1 MSLCIRLPNSI
12 HPQRRC
18 DVISIFKMAA
28 AAAQFYFR
36 FQIGWRRSFS
46 DVSFYQQTK
55 FRSYN
60 SIRDWDITI
69 SGLEKQTFTI
79 MEFYFRFWF
88 RPYHRS
94 RHIIPYCSL
103 RNFYQNRTAHGRKIT
118 SCRFSRWR
126 NSAILDFRGPIMVF
140 LKSPYMTSYTSK
152 KATRR
157 LDRNLQYRDRKRK
170 GWPERLLQTTNHKLP
185 QHQGTQLYKLETTR
199 SRLEL
204 RQNFFSQ
211 RVTSH
216 WNRLLEEVVQAE

>member
-46 DVSFYQQTK
+46 GVSFYQQTK

-88 RPYHRS
+88 RPYHLS

-140 LKSPYMTSYTSK
+140 FEKPIYDFLYVKEGYEETWSK
-152 KATRR
+152 PTIS
-157 LDRNLQYRDRKRK
+157 
-170 GWPERLLQTTNHKLP
+170 WPEKKRLTGTTSSN
-185 QHQGTQLYKLETTR
+185 YKP
-199 SRLEL
+199 
-204 RQNFFSQ
+204 
-211 RVTSH
+211 
-216 WNRLLEEVVQAE
+216 